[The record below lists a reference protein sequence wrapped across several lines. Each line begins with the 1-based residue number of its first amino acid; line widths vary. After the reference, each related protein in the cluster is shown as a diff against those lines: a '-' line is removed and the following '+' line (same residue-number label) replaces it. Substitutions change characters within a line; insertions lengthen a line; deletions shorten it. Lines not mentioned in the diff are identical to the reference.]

1 MLIAELKKIELRKK
15 EREKKQQDLQKLIS
29 AAEQTAEA
37 RYSRYPLLSH
47 GATHTFRRHAC
58 VCVCVRACVHACK
71 CMLCVSHFTSIHNW
85 YYVQMCLPLLC
96 FSRKPLK
103 KVTSSKLKKTTPQP
117 LRQVYMAHYVK
128 CLHVC
133 SHSPHTHLPI
143 SDPTPHLPSRPSSPP
158 TPPLPLVAGADP

>member
-58 VCVCVRACVHACK
+58 VCVCMRACVYVCMRACM
-71 CMLCVSHFTSIHNW
+71 CMLCVCRILQAYITGA
-85 YYVQMCLPLLC
+85 MC
-96 FSRKPLK
+96 
-103 KVTSSKLKKTTPQP
+103 
-117 LRQVYMAHYVK
+117 K
-128 CLHVC
+128 CAC
-133 SHSPHTHLPI
+133 
-143 SDPTPHLPSRPSSPP
+143 PSCAS
-158 TPPLPLVAGADP
+158 VENH

>member
-58 VCVCVRACVHACK
+58 VCVCVCVRACMRACVCCVCHILQAYITGTMCK
-71 CMLCVSHFTSIHNW
+71 CAC
-85 YYVQMCLPLLC
+85 
-96 FSRKPLK
+96 
-103 KVTSSKLKKTTPQP
+103 
-117 LRQVYMAHYVK
+117 
-128 CLHVC
+128 
-133 SHSPHTHLPI
+133 
-143 SDPTPHLPSRPSSPP
+143 PSCAS
-158 TPPLPLVAGADP
+158 VENH